1 MWFVALYDT
10 FGTDHFLSPGTWDL
24 GSGGGGEE
32 GGGRGRG
39 VVPPIIFLNP
49 LRGAPLRLSCDP
61 LSVPS
66 EKLMILNPA
75 IINAASLNR
84 FTR

>member
-1 MWFVALYDT
+1 MILLGLIT
-10 FGTDHFLSPGTWDL
+10 FYHLAPGTWVV
-24 GSGGGGEE
+24 GGGG
-32 GGGRGRG
+32 GGGGRG
-39 VVPPIIFLNP
+39 VVPPIIFLNL

-75 IINAASLNR
+75 VINGASLNR

>member
-1 MWFVALYDT
+1 MILLGLIT
-10 FGTDHFLSPGTWDL
+10 FYHLAPGTWVV
-24 GSGGGGEE
+24 GGGGW
-32 GGGRGRG
+32 GGGGRG
-39 VVPPIIFLNP
+39 VVPPVIFLNP

>member
-1 MWFVALYDT
+1 MILLGLIT
-10 FGTDHFLSPGTWDL
+10 FYHLAPGTWVV
-24 GSGGGGEE
+24 GGGGGW
-32 GGGRGRG
+32 GGGGRG
-39 VVPPIIFLNP
+39 VVPPVIFLNP
-49 LRGAPLRLSCDP
+49 LRGAPLRLSWDP

>member
-1 MWFVALYDT
+1 M
-10 FGTDHFLSPGTWDL
+10 
-24 GSGGGGEE
+24 
-32 GGGRGRG
+32 
-39 VVPPIIFLNP
+39 PPINFLNL
-49 LRGAPLRLSCDP
+49 LRGAPIRLSCDP

-66 EKLMILNPA
+66 EKRMIRNPA

>member
-1 MWFVALYDT
+1 M
-10 FGTDHFLSPGTWDL
+10 
-24 GSGGGGEE
+24 
-32 GGGRGRG
+32 
-39 VVPPIIFLNP
+39 PPVIFLNP
-49 LRGAPLRLSCDP
+49 LRGAPLRLSWDP

>member
-1 MWFVALYDT
+1 MILLGLIT
-10 FGTDHFLSPGTWDL
+10 FYHLAPGTWV
-24 GSGGGGEE
+24 GGGG

-49 LRGAPLRLSCDP
+49 PRGAPLRLSCDP

-75 IINAASLNR
+75 VINAASLNR

>member
-1 MWFVALYDT
+1 M
-10 FGTDHFLSPGTWDL
+10 
-24 GSGGGGEE
+24 GGGG

-39 VVPPIIFLNP
+39 VVPPNILLNP